1 GADFGAT
8 INDKPIPINRP
19 VFIPAETTLHFTKK
33 IHGNFGYLAV
43 QSGFR
48 LHDWLGSYSTH
59 KKVAAGG
66 LHGDDLQKGDIIYFR
81 NEQKNYIQED
91 VV

>member
-1 GADFGAT
+1 
-8 INDKPIPINRP
+8 
-19 VFIPAETTLHFTKK
+19 
-33 IHGNFGYLAV
+33 
-43 QSGFR
+43 
-48 LHDWLGSYSTH
+48 STH

-91 VV
+91 VVVMPWQADVSDFYSSIIYCTAAPESVLNNNQSNPWWKDQYFTIL